1 MPKGAKAKDMKRLA
15 NGHRNYSVWQH
26 GANADG
32 LAAGEIGQMEAIVRT
47 AVNRSMAA
55 RQFHGGVARPPT
67 PKPKGNP
74 KKKNKGK
81 NKK

>member
-1 MPKGAKAKDMKRLA
+1 MPKGAEAKDMKRLA
-15 NGHRNYSVWQH
+15 NGHRNFSVWQH
-26 GANADG
+26 GADSSG
-32 LAAGEIGQMEAIVRT
+32 TEAGEIGQMEAVVRRNHQR
-47 AVNRSMAA
+47 AMAA
-55 RQFHGGVARPPT
+55 RQFIAGVARPPT